1 MRVTGDEVA
10 CRAKAA
16 FELKTAA
23 ANLRHAA
30 MEARAE
36 DLSISLRIDQEAQKR
51 EDEAEMTELLA
62 SS

>member
-1 MRVTGDEVA
+1 MTP
-10 CRAKAA
+10 